1 MTPSTPPDSV
11 ANLVELLRWRA
22 EVSPPGQGFQ
32 FLSGGTDDSEA
43 LSFAELDRRARAIGA
58 RLSRRIEPGERI
70 LLLYPPSLDY
80 IEAFFGA
87 LYAGAIAVPAYPP
100 NPRRLERTL
109 PRLLSVI
116 DDSGADV
123 ALATSTIAGMASGLA
138 GQSETLAELDWIA
151 TDDIADDFA
160 DDWSA
165 QGLDTDTVAFLQ
177 YTSGSTGAPKGVV
190 LDHGTLLR
198 NEQFIQQAFG
208 STSDDVGVNWLPLY
222 HDMGLIGAVI
232 QPVFC
237 GCQSILMSPLD
248 FLKNPVR
255 WLEAIDE
262 YGGTMST
269 APNFGYDLA
278 VRKTPED
285 VRDGLD
291 LSTWNVAC
299 NGAEPIRP
307 QTMQRFADY
316 FGPAG
321 FDESAFMP
329 AYGLAEVG
337 LIVSA
342 TPRADRPTTL
352 AADGKEHVSC
362 GPPLGDFDLTIV
374 DPDTHRPVDDGDVGE
389 IWLRGGS
396 VAGGYWQRDDVTD
409 EVFDAHLQSGKGPF
423 LRTGDL
429 GIFDG
434 ETVAIT
440 GRLKDLIVIRGAN
453 HYPQDIEATVEH
465 VSDAI
470 RPGCGAAFSVTEQ
483 DSGEQLVVV
492 QEVNPQ
498 DVDDPK
504 RLLERIE
511 GAITETHQLVP
522 RDVVLIEPRTIRK
535 TSSGKIQRFATKE
548 CYEAGELA
556 VVKRRDRSQSDRPRP
571 ASDRGSGNGPTR
583 SDLQRWLVDRVA
595 TEAGLDRQEIALNAP
610 FSSYGIDSAQAVGI
624 VGELERRLGTEIPAT
639 ALYDFP
645 TIAALASHLDGTG
658 DGDSHGDSVDE
669 PRSRPALPTDSP
681 GGDDGDAIAI
691 VGMACRFP
699 GADGIDAF
707 FDLLD
712 SGDAAIDTVDPQR
725 WEPNTFTDPD
735 IAGFDTMATDRA
747 GFIDD
752 IDGFDAR
759 FFGISPREARAMDP
773 QQRMIMETSW
783 HAIEDAG
790 WTQQQLRNSRTGVFV
805 GQSGSDFARIYD
817 GAPVRAGSGMAPSI
831 TANRLSYWLDL
842 RGPSTAIDTA
852 CSSSLVAVDQALLN
866 LRANRCNQAIV
877 GGVNAIL
884 APDMSVAFSRA
895 RMLSEEGRCRVFDA
909 DADGYVR
916 GEGAGV
922 VVLKRLS
929 DARRDGD
936 RIRAVIRG
944 SAVNQDG
951 RTNGLTAPNGAAQRR
966 VIRAALAD
974 AGVEPQSIG
983 ALEAHGTGTEL
994 GDAIEVK
1001 SLHAVFD
1008 EPPRTGD
1015 RRPLGSIK
1023 AQIGHLEGGAG
1034 IAGLIKAALM
1044 VERDAIFPQPHFE
1057 TPNPAC
1063 QFDEGNLEVPTQRR
1077 RWSNDDAG
1085 DNTPRR
1091 AGISAFG
1098 FGGTNAHVVIEE
1110 PPEKRPSPGD
1120 SDASDR
1126 PSVGLVGIAA
1136 ADANRLRAYAK
1147 ALADDEHLW
1156 SQSPTARDLSYSLA
1170 QSRDEGP
1177 VRIAFT
1183 GSDTDDMRAEFRRIA
1198 ESSDGELDGS
1208 IETTQSN
1215 ECGLFF
1221 GPRQPD
1227 AASAARELIDTFPSI
1242 RRHFDDAADAFG
1254 AAGLNAP
1261 ADVIDDNADDIE
1273 HIEALEFCVQYAL
1286 AKVFRQWGFEPTAI
1300 GGVGIGAYSRDV
1312 VIGDIELG
1320 DAARRI
1326 VDTDDAIDER
1336 RSGIDELSN
1345 ADVKVGLRIGA
1356 TSPNPEQLD
1365 VKWIDASAP
1374 DDNPLGPLDAA
1385 ARLWVAG
1392 VDGIHGAA
1400 NRGGRRVKLPLTP
1413 FERRPHWPDD
1423 DELRTFVPGD

>member
-22 EVSPPGQGFQ
+22 EVSAPEQGFQ
-32 FLSGGTDDSEA
+32 FLAGGSDDSEA
-43 LSFAELDRRARAIGA
+43 LSFADLDRRARAIGA
-58 RLSRRIEPGERI
+58 RLSRHIDPGERV

-138 GQSETLAELDWIA
+138 GQSETLAQLDWIA
-151 TDDIADDFA
+151 TDDIDDHVA

-165 QGLDTDTVAFLQ
+165 DGLDSDTVAFLQ

-198 NEQFIQQAFG
+198 NEHFIQQAFG
-208 STSDDVGVNWLPLY
+208 SKSDDVGVNWLPLY

-237 GCQSILMSPLD
+237 GCESILMSPLD

-285 VRDGLD
+285 VRDELD

-362 GPPLGDFDLTIV
+362 GPPLGDFELAIV
-374 DPDTHRPVDDGDVGE
+374 DPDTQRLVDDGDVGE

-396 VAGGYWQRDDVTD
+396 VARGYWQRDDVN
-409 EVFDAHLQSGKGPF
+409 EEIFDAHLQCGDGPF

-434 ETVAIT
+434 DTVAIT

-453 HYPQDIEATVEH
+453 HYPQDIEATVEN

-492 QEVNPQ
+492 QEVNPNS
-498 DVDDPK
+498 VDDPAQ
-504 RLLERIE
+504 LLERIE
-511 GAITETHQLVP
+511 RAITEAHQLVP

-548 CYEAGELA
+548 CYENGELQ
-556 VVKRRDRSQSDRPRP
+556 VVERRDTSTPDEPRR
-571 ASDRGSGNGPTR
+571 ANERGEGPTR
-583 SDLQRWLVDRVA
+583 SDLQRWLVERVA
-595 TEAGLDRQEIALNAP
+595 DEAGLDRHEIALDAP

-624 VGELERRLGTEIPAT
+624 VGELERRLGIEIPAT

-645 TIAALASHLDGTG
+645 TIADLAAHLDGTN
-658 DGDSHGDSVDE
+658 DDDSDADQVDE
-669 PRSRPALPTDSP
+669 ARSRPAISTDSP
-681 GGDDGDAIAI
+681 GDDGDAVAI

-699 GADGIDAF
+699 GADGIDAL
-707 FDLLD
+707 FDLLEG
-712 SGDAAIDTVDPQR
+712 GDEAIDTVDSSR
-725 WEPNTFTDPD
+725 WQPDTFTDPD

-747 GFIDD
+747 GFVDD

-790 WTQQQLRNSRTGVFV
+790 WTRKQLRNSRTGVFV
-805 GQSGSDFARIYD
+805 GQSGSDFARLYD

-895 RMLSEEGRCRVFDA
+895 RMLSEEGRSRVFDA

-922 VVLKRLS
+922 VVLKRLA

-983 ALEAHGTGTEL
+983 ALEAHGTGTDL

-1044 VERDAIFPQPHFE
+1044 VERNAIFPQPNFE

-1063 QFDEGNLEVPTQRR
+1063 QFDDGTLVVPQQQRR
-1077 RWSNDDAG
+1077 WRDGDAG
-1085 DNTPRR
+1085 SDTPRR

-1098 FGGTNAHVVIEE
+1098 FGGTNAHVIIEE
-1110 PPEKRPSPGD
+1110 PPEQSASSGEPE
-1120 SDASDR
+1120 ASDG
-1126 PSVGLVGIAA
+1126 PSAGLVGIAA
-1136 ADANRLRAYAK
+1136 ADADRLRAYAE
-1147 ALADDEHLW
+1147 ALADDDHLW
-1156 SQSPTARDLSYSLA
+1156 SQSPSARDLGYSLA
-1170 QSRDEGP
+1170 RSRDEDP
-1177 VRIAFT
+1177 VRIGFT
-1183 GSDTDDMRAEFRRIA
+1183 GSDTAAVRAELRRIA
-1198 ESSDGELDGS
+1198 AASEGELDDR
-1208 IETTQSN
+1208 IETAQRGGF
-1215 ECGLFF
+1215 GLFF
-1221 GPRQPD
+1221 GPRQPG
-1227 AASAARELIDTFPSI
+1227 AAVAVRRLIDTVPAI

-1254 AAGLNAP
+1254 AAGLAAP
-1261 ADVIDDNADDIE
+1261 RDVIDGTADDTE

-1286 AKVFRQWGFEPTAI
+1286 ARLFQQWGFEPAAT

-1312 VIGDIELG
+1312 ISGDIGLG

-1326 VDTDDAIDER
+1326 VDADEAIAER
-1336 RSGIDELSN
+1336 QSGIDELLD
-1345 ADVKVGLRIGA
+1345 ADVEFGLHIGA
-1356 TSPNPEQLD
+1356 AASISEQLD

-1392 VDGIHGAA
+1392 IDGMHRAA
-1400 NRGGRRVKLPLTP
+1400 NAGGRYVKLPATP
-1413 FERRPHWPDD
+1413 FDRRPYWPND
-1423 DELRTFVPGD
+1423 DELRTFTPGD